1 MGHWLCVSAAMRVG
15 GGMGHIKGTYS
26 LQEKKGKERR
36 KRKKEKKKVIINHI
50 YDAVAR
56 ASV

>member
-1 MGHWLCVSAAMRVG
+1 MGHWLCVCAAMRVG

-36 KRKKEKKKVIINHI
+36 KRKKEKKKKL
-50 YDAVAR
+50 
-56 ASV
+56 